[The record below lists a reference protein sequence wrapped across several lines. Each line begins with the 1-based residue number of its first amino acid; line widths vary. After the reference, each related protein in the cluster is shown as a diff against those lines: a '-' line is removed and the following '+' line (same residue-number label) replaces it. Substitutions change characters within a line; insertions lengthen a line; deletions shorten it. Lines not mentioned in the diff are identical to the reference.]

1 MWKLYFM
8 RFTYVHTCTYIQPVL
23 AGYTDLRLDDA
34 FVFLISK
41 NSRDKY
47 NFVFTSAELGA
58 ESVTKNKTY
67 IKTIKSILPSLST
80 STAYV
85 RVEEGSWKISL
96 NRRWRGR
103 SRASTPLK
111 VPFWI
116 SATDNTTFRPSV
128 GSTWGAESMGSCSK
142 GVLID
147 V

>member
-1 MWKLYFM
+1 M

-85 RVEEGSWKISL
+85 RVEEGS
-96 NRRWRGR
+96 
-103 SRASTPLK
+103 
-111 VPFWI
+111 
-116 SATDNTTFRPSV
+116 
-128 GSTWGAESMGSCSK
+128 
-142 GVLID
+142 
-147 V
+147 